1 MANRRKKQV
10 VCPACKSRLKEVVDA
25 NGAPDLVCVNETCK
39 FSVICQPP
47 RTDRAEEDE
56 DKFVL

>member
-39 FSVICQPP
+39 FSVICQPT
-47 RTDRAEEDE
+47 RTDGAEEE
-56 DKFVL
+56 DDKSVL

>member
-10 VCPACKSRLKEVVDA
+10 VCPACKSCLKEVVDS

-39 FSVICQPP
+39 FSVICQPS
-47 RTDRAEEDE
+47 RTNQED
-56 DKFVL
+56 DKEKVTL

>member
-39 FSVICQPP
+39 FSVICQSP
-47 RTDRAEEDE
+47 RTDRADEGEDR
-56 DKFVL
+56 FVL